1 MIELRQ
7 YQKEAIEAVDALP
20 DGSSAIAVLA
30 VWLGETVAATDF
42 ASKG

>member
-1 MIELRQ
+1 MIELCLQ
-7 YQKEAIEAVDALP
+7 EEAVKAVDALP

>member
-1 MIELRQ
+1 MVELCLQ
-7 YQKEAIEAVDALP
+7 EKAVKAADALP